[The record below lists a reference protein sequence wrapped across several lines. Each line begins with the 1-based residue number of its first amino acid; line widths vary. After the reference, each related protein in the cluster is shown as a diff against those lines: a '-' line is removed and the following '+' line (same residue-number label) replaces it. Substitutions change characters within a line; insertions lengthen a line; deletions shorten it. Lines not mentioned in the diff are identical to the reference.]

1 MLKPET
7 IDIEDSN
14 IAGLGGEENREAKKA
29 AAETEK
35 AWEGVGTSM
44 KPGIRVWRIEKFE
57 VKKWPRNQ
65 YGKFYNGDSY
75 IILRTYKK
83 KDATGKETDALA
95 WDVHFWL
102 GKETS
107 QDEAGTAAY
116 KTVEIDDLLDDA
128 PVQHREVS
136 GHESDLFLSYW
147 NPPMSV
153 MNGGVDSG
161 FNHVKPTE
169 YKPRL
174 FQMKGKKHVSVNEV
188 PLELG
193 SLNQGDVFVLDNGL
207 MVYQWNGRKS
217 HPNERRKAAEVITD
231 VRSGRAK
238 SKAEVLEDD
247 GSEPEEFWKLL
258 GGKGAIKTK
267 EEGGSDESAGAKPA
281 PPKLFHIS
289 DASGS
294 MKVAQKGEAGQLTSD
309 MLDGDDVFLVDAG
322 VEVFVWIG
330 SGATKAE
337 KTKGFTYAVDYLKE
351 NGRPD
356 WIPITQLK
364 EGQENV
370 IFWNCFSD
378 KMKKK
383 KRRSSKSSKGSKGKK

>member
-1 MLKPET
+1 MLKQET

-14 IAGLGGEENREAKKA
+14 IAGLGGEENREAKKDA
-29 AAETEK
+29 AQTEK

-44 KPGIRVWRIEKFE
+44 KPGIRVWRIEKFQ
-57 VKKWPRNQ
+57 VVKWPRAQ

-83 KDATGKETDALA
+83 KDDTGKETDALA

-128 PVQHREVS
+128 PIQHREVS
-136 GHESDLFLSYW
+136 GHESDLFKSYW
-147 NPPMSV
+147 NPAMQV

-174 FQMKGKKHVSVNEV
+174 FQMKGKKNVSVNEV
-188 PLELG
+188 PLARD

-207 MVYQWNGRKS
+207 MVYQWNGCKS
-217 HPNERRKAAEVITD
+217 SPNERRKAAEIVVDI
-231 VRSGRAK
+231 RSNRAK
-238 SKAEVLEDD
+238 SNTEVLEDD
-247 GSEPEEFWKLL
+247 GSEPDEFWTLL

-267 EEGGSDESAGAKPA
+267 EEGGADAEASKPT

-294 MKVAQKGEAGQLTSD
+294 MKVDQKGEAGQLTSD
-309 MLDGDDVFLVDAG
+309 MLNGDDVFLVDAG

-330 SGATKAE
+330 NGATKAE
-337 KTKGFTYAVDYLKE
+337 RTKGFTYAVDYLKE
-351 NGRPD
+351 HNRPD
-356 WIPITQLK
+356 WIPVTQLK

-370 IFWNCFSD
+370 TFWNNFGD
-378 KMKKK
+378 KMVKKK
-383 KRRSSKSSKGSKGKK
+383 GRRKSNSSKGKK